1 MKALPNVI
9 IFGRANTGKSTLFN
23 RLIEQPKALTSKLA
37 GTTRDL
43 NIGQVYWQGINFEL
57 IDTGGIDTI
66 LPKKKLK
73 QLAPLANID
82 FANEI
87 IRRTQMA
94 LKKADLILFT
104 VDIQTGP
111 LPQDRELARTL
122 KKLFPNKHIIL
133 IANKTDS
140 LKFQYRGA
148 EFYQLGL
155 GAPFSVSALTGM
167 ATGDLLDEIVN
178 KLKIIKKSKVSNKL
192 EKLKSIKIAII
203 GKPNVGKSSLL
214 NAIIGEDRVIVSPI
228 PFTTRESIDTDLVYK
243 GQNFTLI
250 DTAGIRRQAN
260 IGKGLEKISVRKS
273 IDNAQSANICL
284 LVLDISQ
291 PLTVQD
297 NKLSDLLMQSKT
309 SIIIIANKWDL
320 IEDKEVTTINKY
332 TNYIYRYFAFLTW
345 APIIFIS
352 AKSGQHVHK
361 ILDLT
366 LEINKQRNL
375 KISDSALNKFLKR
388 ALKMHRPNQS
398 KIYGRPYLYNL
409 TQVKTNPPRFEIKMS
424 KSNRINPTYIRYLE
438 NSLRAQFKLQ
448 GVPVNIDLKQPK
460 K

>member
-1 MKALPNVI
+1 MNSLPKVI

-43 NIGQVYWQGINFEL
+43 NIGQVYWQGINFDL

-66 LPKKKLK
+66 LPKKKVK
-73 QLAPLANID
+73 QLAPTANID

-94 LKKADLILFT
+94 IKKADLILFT
-104 VDIQTGP
+104 VDVQTGP

-122 KKLFPNKHIIL
+122 KKLFPDKDIIL
-133 IANKTDS
+133 VANKTDS
-140 LKFQYRGA
+140 LKYQPRSA

-155 GAPFSVSALTGM
+155 GEPFSVSALNGM
-167 ATGDLLDEIVN
+167 ATGDLLDEVVN
-178 KLKIIKKSKVSNKL
+178 KLKIIKKSKSGNKL
-192 EKLKSIKIAII
+192 EKIKSLKIAII

-214 NAIIGEDRVIVSPI
+214 NALIGEDRVIVSPI
-228 PFTTRESIDTDLVYK
+228 PFTTRESIDTDLAYK
-243 GQNFTLI
+243 GQNFTII

-260 IGKGLEKISVRKS
+260 VSQGLEKISVRKS
-273 IDNAQSANICL
+273 IDNAQSSNICL

-345 APIIFIS
+345 APIVFVS

-361 ILDLT
+361 ILDLA

-398 KIYGRPYLYNL
+398 KIYGRPYLYDL

-424 KSNRINPTYIRYLE
+424 KTNQINPTYIRYLE
-438 NSLRAQFKLQ
+438 NSLRAQFKLE
-448 GVPVNIDLKQPK
+448 GVPVSIDLKLPK